1 MLIKKLKDELNL
13 MYNIVSYKKLVR
25 QFLYTKFE
33 KNNVNLLYHCL
44 ENMTVD
50 KIFIK

>member
-1 MLIKKLKDELNL
+1 MLLKRLRDEIDIR
-13 MYNIVSYKKLVR
+13 YNIVSYKKLVKY
-25 QFLYTKFE
+25 FLYNKFE

-44 ENMTVD
+44 ENMIVD